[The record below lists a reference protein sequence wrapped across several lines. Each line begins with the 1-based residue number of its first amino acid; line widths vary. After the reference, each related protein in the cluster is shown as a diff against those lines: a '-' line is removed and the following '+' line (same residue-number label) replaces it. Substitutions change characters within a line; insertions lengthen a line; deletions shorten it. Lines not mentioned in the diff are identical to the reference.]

1 MAADYRRMY
10 LRLVK
15 DVNWAIEALE
25 RGDEAKG
32 IRFVLITACQEA
44 EEIYMDTDDTEDIEE

>member
-25 RGDEAKG
+25 RGENPKG
-32 IRFVLITACQEA
+32 IRLLLITACQEA
-44 EEIYMDTDDTEDIEE
+44 EEIYIETDDTEDPEE